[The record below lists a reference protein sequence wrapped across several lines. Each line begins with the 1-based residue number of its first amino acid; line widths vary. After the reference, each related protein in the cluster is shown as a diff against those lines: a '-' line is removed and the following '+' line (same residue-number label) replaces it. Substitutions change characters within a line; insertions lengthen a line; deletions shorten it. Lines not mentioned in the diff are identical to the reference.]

1 MADHEASLKNDVD
14 VIRDHGE
21 LEAKK
26 RAGAT
31 TVWYQSFPN
40 SSKVTIL
47 EEAPPPRVITRDRRV
62 AAGEQGLRCDKACR
76 G

>member
-1 MADHEASLKNDVD
+1 MADHETSLKSDGWTI
-14 VIRDHGE
+14 IRDHGE

-40 SSKVTIL
+40 SPKVTLL
-47 EEAPPPRVITRDRRV
+47 EEAPPPRVITLAPNASPHPMTSD
-62 AAGEQGLRCDKACR
+62 
-76 G
+76 